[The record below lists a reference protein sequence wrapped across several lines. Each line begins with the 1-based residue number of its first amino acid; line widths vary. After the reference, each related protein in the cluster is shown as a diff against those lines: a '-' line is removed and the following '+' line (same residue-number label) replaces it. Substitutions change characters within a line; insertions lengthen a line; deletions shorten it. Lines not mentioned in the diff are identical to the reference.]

1 MMLQD
6 DSDEYLMR
14 EVASGDSEAMNV
26 LLRRYASPV
35 LTFIQRTVGHRQ
47 RAEDLFQE
55 VILAVWVWRRRYC
68 YPRPFRPWLFGIA
81 MNKCRADMRRP
92 TYLPRLLEDCP
103 NAPRNDGPVADDP
116 APADAA
122 VSAET
127 AELVTEAVCQLPPAQ
142 RAVVTMRV
150 WNRLSD
156 AEIAE
161 ALGRSRST
169 VRSHMFH
176 ALATLRKYLE
186 PRMK

>member
-1 MMLQD
+1 MEPRD
-6 DSDEYLMR
+6 DSDEGLMR
-14 EVASGDSEAMNV
+14 QVALGKAEAISA
-26 LLRRYASPV
+26 LLRRYAGPL

-55 VILAVWVWRRRYC
+55 VFLAVWVWRGRYC

-81 MNKCRADMRRP
+81 LNKCRADLRRQTYTP
-92 TYLPRLLEDCP
+92 TLLADCP
-103 NAPRNDGPVADDP
+103 AACPAASDP
-116 APADAA
+116 APAEAA
-122 VSAET
+122 VSSET
-127 AELVTEAVCQLPPAQ
+127 AMLVAEAVGRLPPAQ

-150 WNRLSD
+150 WNGLSY

-161 ALGRSRST
+161 AIGRSEAT

-176 ALATLRKYLE
+176 GLAALRRHLE